1 MENLSITP
9 KHDINCKARKE
20 ILYFTKQ
27 KYRITAVLNVETDI
41 VVVRP
46 IRASCDNIS
55 GMLIRS
61 KLTLLFLSVM

>member
-1 MENLSITP
+1 MSIYLE
-9 KHDINCKARKE
+9 E